1 MPIDLTKKR
10 RVMVNLDKA
19 LAMLLDEAAKLDRRS
34 AAQWLTVAIEDVLLN
49 MPDDKFQ
56 MLWQRVE
63 AKIEATADETDRKI
77 LKDQADDI
85 LARLADMGP
94 MLPGGG

>member
-1 MPIDLTKKR
+1 
-10 RVMVNLDKA
+10 MVNLDKA

-63 AKIEATADETDRKI
+63 SKIEATADETDERFSKT
-77 LKDQADDI
+77 K
-85 LARLADMGP
+85 P
-94 MLPGGG
+94 MTSLPGLRTGSDAPR

>member
-1 MPIDLTKKR
+1 
-10 RVMVNLDKA
+10 MVNLDKA

-34 AAQWLTVAIEDVLLN
+34 AAQWLTVAIEDVRLN

-63 AKIEATADETDRKI
+63 SKIEATADETDRKI
-77 LKDQADDI
+77 LKDQANDI

-94 MLPGGG
+94 MLPGE